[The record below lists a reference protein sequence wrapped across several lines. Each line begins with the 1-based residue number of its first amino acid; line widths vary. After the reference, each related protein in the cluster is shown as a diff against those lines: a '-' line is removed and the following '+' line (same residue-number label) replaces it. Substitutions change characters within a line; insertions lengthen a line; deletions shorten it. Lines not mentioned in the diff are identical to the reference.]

1 MITVLLVA
9 LVEAAGGAV
18 GIPKEI
24 VEAVDLTG
32 RHLGMAIINDRIVL
46 SIEEDMPEEELL
58 EEEED
63 GTEIQ
68 ETTP

>member
-18 GIPKEI
+18 GIPKEV
-24 VEAVDLTG
+24 VEAVDLNG

-68 ETTP
+68 ETD